1 MSIVVLTGATGFV
14 GSHLADHLFQKG
26 YEVHCIVRK
35 NSNLQWLHNKN
46 IHCHDVGLTQ
56 TAPLQNIVEQ
66 ADYIYHVAGTVRGIT
81 AQDYYN
87 GNVIPTFHLLEAAQ
101 KYGKR
106 LKNMVVIS
114 SLAAAGPTVAN
125 RPLTEKDT
133 VRPISWYGESKWQ
146 QEQLC
151 HQYMDTLPL
160 TIIRPPAVYGPRE
173 TDIFLIFKAA
183 QRGVILQ
190 VGLVGSQQLSLVHV
204 RDLAEGI
211 STAAEHRLAVGQ
223 TFFMGSMAHYTLE
236 DMQQYIEQALG
247 KKVVQIRVPNWT
259 IHSAARA
266 ATYWASRTQRPSIL
280 SLDKAKELTAEAWTC
295 SSEKATQ
302 LIGYRPQISLA
313 TGIAQTI
320 AWYKKAG
327 WLSVK

>member
-14 GSHLADHLFQKG
+14 GSHLADHLLQKG

-35 NSNLQWLHNKN
+35 NSNLQWLHNKKV
-46 IHCHDVGLTQ
+46 HCHDVGLTQ
-56 TAPLQNIVEQ
+56 TAPLQNIVQQ
-66 ADYIYHVAGTVRGIT
+66 AEYIYHVAGTVRGIT
-81 AQDYYN
+81 VQDYYD
-87 GNVIPTFHLLEAAQ
+87 GNVTPTFHLLEAA
-101 KYGKR
+101 KNYGKR
-106 LKNMVVIS
+106 LKNMVIIS
-114 SLAAAGPTVAN
+114 SLAAAGPSIASQ
-125 RPLTEKDT
+125 PLTEKD
-133 VRPISWYGESKWQ
+133 VARPISWYGASKWQ

-173 TDIFLIFKAA
+173 TDIFLIIKAA
-183 QRGVILQ
+183 QKGIMLQ
-190 VGLVGSQQLSLVHV
+190 VGLVGRQQLSLVHI
-204 RDLAEGI
+204 RDLVEGM
-211 STAAEHRLAVGQ
+211 SMAAEHRLAVGQ
-223 TFFMGSMAHYTLE
+223 TFFMGSIRHYTLE

-247 KKVVQIRVPNWT
+247 KKILRIRLPNWA

-266 ATYWASRTQRPSIL
+266 ATYWASHTQHPSIL

-295 SSEKATQ
+295 SSEKAAQ
-302 LIGYRPQISLA
+302 LIGYNPKISLPI
-313 TGIAQTI
+313 GIAETI